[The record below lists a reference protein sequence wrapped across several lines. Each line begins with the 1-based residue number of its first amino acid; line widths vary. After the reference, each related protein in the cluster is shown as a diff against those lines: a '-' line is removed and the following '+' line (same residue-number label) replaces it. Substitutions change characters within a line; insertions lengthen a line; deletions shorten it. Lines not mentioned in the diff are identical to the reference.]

1 MKNNFLQLRNKKLS
15 LAKTIVVGIVN
26 TTPDSFSDGGEF
38 IDKNK
43 AIDHALSMV
52 DKGADII
59 DIGAESTKPNS
70 KPVLAK
76 NQLDRLVPVIEGIK
90 NQTNT
95 PISIDTGN
103 AEVIKHMDMLKID
116 MINDV
121 YALQQQNA
129 FEEFIKTKMAICIMH
144 MQNTPKNMQKNP
156 SYKNVVFE
164 VFDFLKNKSQNLI
177 NNGIDKNKIAIDPG
191 FGFGK
196 TLKNNLN
203 LMKNLQKFEE
213 LKLPIYIGVSRKS
226 MLGKIINEE
235 DAKKRMHVA
244 TTINTFAILNGANI
258 IRTHD
263 VLETMQSIKTIEAIQ
278 NGDL

>member
-1 MKNNFLQLRNKKLS
+1 
-15 LAKTIVVGIVN
+15 
-26 TTPDSFSDGGEF
+26 
-38 IDKNK
+38 
-43 AIDHALSMV
+43 
-52 DKGADII
+52 
-59 DIGAESTKPNS
+59 
-70 KPVLAK
+70 
-76 NQLDRLVPVIEGIK
+76 
-90 NQTNT
+90 
-95 PISIDTGN
+95 
-103 AEVIKHMDMLKID
+103 
-116 MINDV
+116 
-121 YALQQQNA
+121 
-129 FEEFIKTKMAICIMH
+129 

-263 VLETMQSIKTIEAIQ
+263 VLETIQSIKTIEAIQ